1 MKRLVATALVMIIT
15 AVVGLANFDVS
26 QAQQFTPEQR
36 TQMCDPNN
44 PKLNFV
50 NSTESEICGI
60 PESVKNQTTLDNSTA
75 ATPSSITPSAR
86 HNNKCK
92 SVTTIPANHE
102 L

>member
-36 TQMCDPNN
+36 TQMCDPND

-75 ATPSSITPSAR
+75 ATPSSITPSAA
-86 HNNKCK
+86 
-92 SVTTIPANHE
+92 PQ
-102 L
+102 

>member
-36 TQMCDPNN
+36 TQMCDPTT

-50 NSTESEICGI
+50 NSTELEMRYS
-60 PESVKNQTTLDNSTA
+60 
-75 ATPSSITPSAR
+75 
-86 HNNKCK
+86 
-92 SVTTIPANHE
+92 
-102 L
+102 